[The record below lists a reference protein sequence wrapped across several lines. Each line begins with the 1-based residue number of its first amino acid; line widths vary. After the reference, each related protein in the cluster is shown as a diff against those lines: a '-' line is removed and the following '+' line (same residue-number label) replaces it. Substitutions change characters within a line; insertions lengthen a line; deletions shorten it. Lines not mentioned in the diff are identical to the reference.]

1 MCGIAGFCDLRM
13 DKSER
18 GQTIRRMTDH
28 MRERGPDA
36 GGMALYEYDAGAGRV
51 CGITFGHR
59 RLAIIDLT
67 ETGAQPMDSHSGKSS
82 IVYNGEIYNHLE
94 IKKELEDCGAVDP
107 ADWRGTSDTEILL
120 EAVEKWGLEQTLKK
134 SRGMFAI
141 ALFDH
146 ETGKLS
152 LARDRVGEKPLY
164 YGFVRGCF
172 VFASAIGCFREI
184 QGFDNGI
191 NKDVLPLYF
200 VHGYIPAPYTI
211 YEDIWKLMPGTV
223 LTLGPPY
230 ERFDP
235 SADMEILLEEKYH
248 TDDRVEGENRSYTVY
263 YSMRDAAK
271 KGEEEPFAGGLEE
284 ASDRLEELMTE
295 AIRRQMIADVPLGAF
310 LSAGIDSPTIVSLMQ
325 KVSRSQG
332 GVPVRTFTI
341 GMREKGFN
349 EAEIAAQIAEHLGTQ
364 HTEKYITKEDALA
377 VVPKLAHMFGE
388 PFADSSQIP
397 TYLVSAMTREHVIV
411 SLSGDAGDELFCGYT
426 SYTSVDR
433 IWGKMRGIPYGIRRL
448 ASSAALMMPGIRDRE
463 IPRTKATL
471 LAAKGPVELHRL
483 ESDHE
488 PVISQIAKQPYR
500 SLPYAMTALPED
512 HLGECNRMVMLSDML
527 LYHPDD
533 ILVKVD
539 RCAMAVSL
547 ETRVPLLDPDVM
559 EFAWS
564 LPLEHLIEY
573 RNGPDGQTT
582 RIGKRIL
589 RNILYRYVPEE
600 MMDRPKKGF
609 SIPVEKWLL
618 EEPLHSWAV
627 SLIAPD
633 KISREG
639 LLNADVVS
647 AMWEDYEKRG
657 IFRVQL
663 WYVLMLEEW
672 LAGVQGDGV

>member
-1 MCGIAGFCDLRM
+1 MCGIAGFCDLNR
-13 DKSER
+13 DSNER

-36 GGMALYEYDAGAGRV
+36 DGMAIYEYAVSDGRTV
-51 CGITFGHR
+51 GVTFGHR

-67 ETGAQPMDSHSGKSS
+67 GTGAQPMDSHSGRYSA
-82 IVYNGEIYNHLE
+82 VYNGEIYDHLE
-94 IKKELEDCGAVDP
+94 IKSELESCGAVSP
-107 ADWRGTSDTEILL
+107 SEWRGTSDTEILL
-120 EAVEKWGLEQTLKK
+120 EAIETWGIEEALKK
-134 SRGMFAI
+134 CRGMFAF
-141 ALFDH
+141 ALFDR

-164 YGFVRGCF
+164 YGFVRGSF
-172 VFASAIGCFREI
+172 VFASDIGCFREI
-184 QGFDNGI
+184 QGLDNGI
-191 NKDVLPLYF
+191 HKDVLPLYF
-200 VHGYIPAPYTI
+200 VHGDLPAPYTI
-211 YEDIWKLMPGTV
+211 YEDIWKLMPGTI
-223 LTLGPPY
+223 LTLDPPY
-230 ERFDP
+230 EHFDP
-235 SADMEILLEEKYH
+235 SEDMAVLMEEKYH
-248 TDDRVEGENRSYTVY
+248 TGDRIDGKNHSYTVY
-263 YSMRDAAK
+263 YSMKDAAE
-271 KGEEEPFAGGLEE
+271 KGAEEPFTGSLEE
-284 ASDRLEELMTE
+284 ASDKLEELLTE

-332 GVPVRTFTI
+332 GMPVRTFTI

-349 EAEIAAQIAEHLGTQ
+349 EAEIAAQIAEHLGTE

-397 TYLVSAMTREHVIV
+397 TYLVSAMTREHVTV

-426 SYTSVDR
+426 SYTSIDR
-433 IWGKMRGIPYGIRRL
+433 IWGKMRGLPYGIRKL

-488 PVISQIAKQPYR
+488 PVISQIAGHPGKG
-500 SLPYAMTALPED
+500 LPYAMTALHED
-512 HLGECNRMVMLSDML
+512 HLPECNRLVMLSDML

-547 ETRVPLLDPDVM
+547 ETRVPLLDPDVI

-573 RNGPDGQTT
+573 RNNSDGTST

-589 RNILYRYVPEE
+589 RNILYRYVPKEL
-600 MMDRPKKGF
+600 MDRPKKGF

-618 EEPLHSWAV
+618 EEPLHSWAAA
-627 SLIAPD
+627 LIAPD
-633 KISREG
+633 KLEREG
-639 LLNADVVS
+639 LLNADAVGR
-647 AMWEDYEKRG
+647 MWEDYEKRG

-672 LAGVQGDGV
+672 LAGVQGDHV